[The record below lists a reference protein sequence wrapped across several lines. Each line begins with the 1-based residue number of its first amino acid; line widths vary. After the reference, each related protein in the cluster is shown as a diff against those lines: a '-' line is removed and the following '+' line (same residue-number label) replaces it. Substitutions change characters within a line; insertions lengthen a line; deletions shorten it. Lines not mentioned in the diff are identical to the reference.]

1 MHRIICSAATLLFS
15 PFIILRDV
23 SNLVLKFLD
32 VLDGMDDARTRKVL
46 VAKKHD
52 ARTTHA
58 LARDLKPRRVQALAR
73 DLKRQRVQAWE
84 QPRKRYKCRKRRG
97 LEGKIKLTNGLLQL
111 SAAKWKDLPP
121 EHKTI
126 VREHNA
132 MVKHDVPT
140 DGLILPPG
148 VTFVRA
154 RRACHITS
162 VLPSSS
168 SDYTTSDDTTTD
180 GEDRYG
186 DAEEL
191 TDNEDTDQT
200 FSGQFSVNPDHVG
213 SHAWFSW
220 EFLHDDTISHSD

>member
-1 MHRIICSAATLLFS
+1 
-15 PFIILRDV
+15 
-23 SNLVLKFLD
+23 
-32 VLDGMDDARTRKVL
+32 
-46 VAKKHD
+46 
-52 ARTTHA
+52 
-58 LARDLKPRRVQALAR
+58 
-73 DLKRQRVQAWE
+73 
-84 QPRKRYKCRKRRG
+84 
-97 LEGKIKLTNGLLQL
+97 
-111 SAAKWKDLPP
+111 
-121 EHKTI
+121 
-126 VREHNA
+126 

-154 RRACHITS
+154 RRARRITS

-213 SHAWFSW
+213 SHA
-220 EFLHDDTISHSD
+220 